1 MAEVKPKVTLVTYT
15 PNPEHVIAEMARL
28 CYAKDEEVSKLFKG
42 DINFLNDA
50 RMIKMLVNM
59 KHLSPLE
66 HASWSFEI
74 EGISRALTH
83 QLVRHR
89 LVSYSQRSQRY
100 VEQKNFDFIIPPTI
114 KGAGME
120 ERYKEMMETIGGFY
134 EELSQGIEKKLGL
147 TGESRNQDARY
158 VLPNACET
166 KIGVTANAREFLHM
180 FGERTCN
187 RAQWEIRGVM
197 KDMLKLAYPTAPNIF
212 VYAGPSCVTEGK
224 CHQGKKTC
232 GKAEEVK
239 VYFEKLKEEK
249 VIV

>member
-1 MAEVKPKVTLVTYT
+1 MAQVKPRVRLITHT

-28 CYAKDEEVSKLFKG
+28 CYASDEDVAKLFTEN
-42 DINFLNDA
+42 INSLDDA
-50 RMIKMLVNM
+50 RLIKMLVNM
-59 KHLSPLE
+59 RHLSPLE
-66 HASWSFEI
+66 HASWTFEL

-100 VEQKNFDFIIPPTI
+100 VEQRNFDYIIPPSI
-114 KGAGME
+114 EQAGLTDSY
-120 ERYKEMMETIGGFY
+120 RKMMETIGGFY
-134 EELSQGIEKKLGL
+134 EELAAGLEKNLGL
-147 TGESRNQDARY
+147 TGEARNQDARY

-197 KDMLKLAYPTAPNIF
+197 HEMLKLAYPTAPNIF
-212 VYAGPSCVTEGK
+212 AYAGPSCVREGK

-239 VYFEKLKEEK
+239 DYFAGLKEAG
-249 VIV
+249 